1 MKQTTMLMILDGF
14 GVAPACEGN
23 AICRANKPTLD
34 RLFAECPN
42 VTLTASGRAVGLP
55 DGQAGNSEVGHMNMG
70 AGRIVYQNLTLIDHA
85 IETGEFFKNPALNDV
100 MDHVLANDSTLHLMG
115 LLSDGGVHSQMTH
128 LFAIIDLA
136 AKKGVKD
143 LAVHCFL
150 DGRDVPP
157 QCAEKYILQLEEYL
171 EKAGLGRIAL
181 ISGRFYAM
189 DRDKRWERVQV
200 AYDAMTLG
208 LGRRAA
214 RPVDAVT
221 QAYAN
226 EETDEFV
233 VPTVI
238 AEEGKVPVLVDDNDG
253 MIFFN
258 FRADRAR
265 EITRAFVDEG
275 FDGFARTKKVQGLR
289 YVCMTEYDAEMPNV
303 HIAFP
308 PQSLKNTLGEY
319 LASLD
324 LRQLRIAETEKY
336 AHVTFFFNGSVE
348 APNKG
353 EDRILIDSPK
363 VPTYDMQPEMSA
375 FGVTERVVDEIR
387 GNQYDAIIL
396 NYANPDMVGHTGCL
410 PAAVQAVEALDQCVA
425 KVLDA
430 LDEVGGKLIITAD
443 HGNADRMLDEGHD
456 PVTSHSDSRV
466 PFLVRCPEKVELREG
481 GILADVAPTML
492 ALMGL
497 PQPAEMTGKSLLK

>member
-1 MKQTTMLMILDGF
+1 MKQPTMLMILDGF
-14 GVAPACEGN
+14 GAAPAGPGN
-23 AICRANKPTLD
+23 AISQAKTPTLD
-34 RLFAECPN
+34 KLFAECPN

-85 IETGEFFKNPALNDV
+85 IETGEFFKNPAINDG
-100 MDHVLANDSTLHLMG
+100 MDHVLAQDSTLHLMG

-128 LFAIIDLA
+128 LFALMEL
-136 AKKGVKD
+136 AKKKGIKN
-143 LAVHCFL
+143 LAIHCFL

-157 QCAEKYILQLEEYL
+157 QCAEKYIVQLEDKIAE
-171 EKAGLGRIAL
+171 LGIGEIVL

-189 DRDKRWERVQV
+189 DRDKRWERLQIS
-200 AYDAMTLG
+200 YDAMTLG
-208 LGRRAA
+208 LGRRTATPKEA
-214 RPVDAVT
+214 ID
-221 QAYAN
+221 QAYAA

-233 VPTVI
+233 IPTVI
-238 AEEGKVPVLVDDNDG
+238 APEGKASVTVNDG
-253 MIFFN
+253 DTMIFFN

-265 EITRAFVDEG
+265 EITRAFVDEN
-275 FDGFARTKKVQGLR
+275 FDGFTRTKKVQNLH

-319 LASLD
+319 LSSLD

-336 AHVTFFFNGSVE
+336 AHVTFFFNGSIE
-348 APNKG
+348 APNNG
-353 EDRILIDSPK
+353 EDRVLIASPK

-375 FGVTERVVDEIR
+375 LLVTDRVVEEIR
-387 GNQYDAIIL
+387 KGNYDAIIL
-396 NYANPDMVGHTGCL
+396 NYANPDMVGHTGVL
-410 PAAVQAVEALDQCVA
+410 PAAIAAVEALDGCVA
-425 KVLDA
+425 RVLEA

-443 HGNADRMLDEGHD
+443 HGNADCMLDGSGSC
-456 PVTSHSDSRV
+456 VTSHSASLV
-466 PFLVRCPEKVELREG
+466 PLLVRCGEAVTLREG

-492 ALMGL
+492 DLMGL
-497 PQPAEMTGKSLLK
+497 EKPEEMTGESLLK